1 MSKNT
6 RNRILLTA
14 LAALLLVTLTIGG
27 TVAWLTATSG
37 SVTNTFTTSKVEV
50 NLTEE
55 AKDFQMVPG
64 ATITKDPKVTL
75 LDGSEDAWVF
85 VKVTKENNL
94 DTYIE
99 NYTPNT
105 DNWYSCGDNVWV
117 YKEPLSAGKSAQFLT
132 SVKVKDTVT
141 TVDMAAAAEE
151 GNEPKLIF
159 TPYAI
164 QSANLKV
171 GDVDITTGN
180 IKDYAAQVWALV
192 GRDLPPATTLPTSDT
207 AE

>member
-27 TVAWLTATSG
+27 TMAWLTATSG
-37 SVTNTFTTSKVEV
+37 PVTNTFTTSNVNVEISE
-50 NLTEE
+50 TTSDY
-55 AKDFQMVPG
+55 KMVPG
-64 ATITKDPKVTL
+64 ATISKDPTVKL

-85 VKVTKENNL
+85 VKVTTENNL

-99 NYTPNT
+99 NYAPNSE
-105 DNWYSCGDNVWV
+105 NWYSCGGGVYV
-117 YKEPLSAGKSAQFLT
+117 YKEPLSAGKTAQFLT

-141 TVDMAAAAEE
+141 TADMTAADTE

-164 QSANLKV
+164 QSANLKLAD
-171 GDVDITTGN
+171 GTEIKENN
-180 IKDYAAQVWALV
+180 IKDNADAVWALV
-192 GRDLPPATTLPTSDT
+192 GPALPPATTLPTT
-207 AE
+207 